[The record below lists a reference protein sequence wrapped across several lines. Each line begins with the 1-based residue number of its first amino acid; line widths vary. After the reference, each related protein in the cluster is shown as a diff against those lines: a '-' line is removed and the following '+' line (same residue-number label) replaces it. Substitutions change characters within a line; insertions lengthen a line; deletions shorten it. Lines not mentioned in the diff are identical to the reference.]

1 MPPDSAWAK
10 VFFVPVSCFLLF
22 NIGDYI
28 GRFLAG
34 LVQWPRPGKVG
45 SYVTLGLALLRS
57 VEADHQSRSQ
67 IISLGSSS
75 FLSSSTATFGP
86 PTGL

>member
-57 VEADHQSRSQ
+57 EIFSVWLDLIQYIVWNIFQ
-67 IISLGSSS
+67 LKNN
-75 FLSSSTATFGP
+75 
-86 PTGL
+86 